1 MKKRFVL
8 GFLIVLD
15 YFIGIYLG
23 YQQSV
28 SYYILAVP
36 GILVGLFQGVC
47 IGLLVWGRMEDLS
60 LKNLKLDAFSAV
72 RLVITLVLLVVA
84 HLIAWR
90 WGNYNSFLPYWP
102 CLLYTSI
109 QTSAWHYGRRGN
121 SHGPPSAPVQRL
133 PRP

>member
-1 MKKRFVL
+1 MKKRISLVL
-8 GFLIVLD
+8 IVVLD

-23 YQQSV
+23 YQRSA
-28 SYYILAVP
+28 SYQVLAVP
-36 GILVGLFQGVC
+36 SILVGLFQGVC

-90 WGNYNSFLPYWP
+90 WGLVKIH
-102 CLLYTSI
+102 LLDHFILTDTEYFSMRD
-109 QTSAWHYGRRGN
+109 AN
-121 SHGPPSAPVQRL
+121 RL
-133 PRP
+133 PIFDFKTGTLFWP

>member
-1 MKKRFVL
+1 MKKRFAL

-15 YFIGIYLG
+15 YFIGIYVG
-23 YQQSV
+23 YQRSV

-36 GILVGLFQGVC
+36 AILVGLLQGVC

-102 CLLYTSI
+102 LMGMIAGMNLPGI
-109 QTSAWHYGRRGN
+109 FLRGAYGKGAYKKR
-121 SHGPPSAPVQRL
+121 
-133 PRP
+133 

>member
-23 YQQSV
+23 YQRS
-28 SYYILAVP
+28 
-36 GILVGLFQGVC
+36 ILVGLLQGVC
-47 IGLLVWGRMEDLS
+47 LGLLVWGRMEDLS

-102 CLLYTSI
+102 LMGMIAGMNLPGI
-109 QTSAWHYGRRGN
+109 FLRGAYGKGAYKKR
-121 SHGPPSAPVQRL
+121 
-133 PRP
+133 